1 MRNNNR
7 SFVKRFFRGSFYA
20 ILGLILLANLFIIL
34 SGRFYLYKGVYQTYL
49 HGRTGPSIYD
59 QDAFYLDTVQKADET
74 ISWLKSPNYNKAE
87 IPKEYKSYLK
97 GLETKA
103 FLVFKGDELIF
114 ENYWDGHDVSTV
126 SNSFSAAK
134 TMVSL
139 LIGIA
144 LDEGKIKSLDESV
157 GNYIPEFNAGNK
169 KTITIRHLLIMSSG
183 LDWQESGKNPLSEN
197 AASYYGKD
205 LYGLVTRQKV
215 IETPGKR
222 FEYQSGNSQLLGYVV
237 EKATGMDLSAYA
249 QEKIWKKIGT
259 EYDAYWSLDG
269 ENGDEKAFCCMYASA
284 RDFGRLGKL
293 ILNRGNWEG
302 EQVVSTYYMNEMFKN
317 PDMKTD
323 ENVPN
328 LRYGLHIWT
337 FLGYENPVYYCRG
350 ILGQYVITIPN
361 EDLVI
366 IRLGEKRMESFQIP
380 KDHKGDQA
388 YLEKHISYVG
398 HPTDLFKYI
407 QLGKI
412 IEQQSK

>member
-1 MRNNNR
+1 MRNKKR
-7 SFVKRFFRGSFYA
+7 SLIKSFLRGSLFVL
-20 ILGLILLANLFIIL
+20 IGIILLANLFIIL
-34 SGRFYLYKGVYQTYL
+34 SGRFYLYKGIYQTYL

-59 QDAFYLDTVQKADET
+59 KDAFYLDTVRKASDT
-74 ISWLKSPNYNKAE
+74 QMWIKSPNYNKAE
-87 IPKEYKSYLK
+87 IPQAYKTYLK
-97 GLETKA
+97 ELDTKA

-114 ENYWDGHDVSTV
+114 ENYWDGHSQSTV

-134 TMVSL
+134 TIVSL

-144 LDEGKIKSLDESV
+144 LDEGKIQSLDEPV
-157 GNYIPEFNAGNK
+157 GNYIPEFNAGDK
-169 KTITIRHLLIMSSG
+169 KRISIRHLLIMASG

-205 LYGLVTRQKV
+205 LYGLVTRQKA
-215 IETPGKR
+215 IEAPGKR

-259 EYDAYWSLDG
+259 EYDAYWSLDDK
-269 ENGDEKAFCCMYASA
+269 EGDEKAFCCMYASA

-293 ILNRGNWEG
+293 ILNRGQWEG
-302 EQVVSTYYMNEMFKN
+302 KQIVSANYMNEMFRN

-337 FLGYENPVYYCRG
+337 FLGYANPVYYCRG
-350 ILGQYVITIPN
+350 ILGQYVIAIPN

-366 IRLGEKRMESFQIP
+366 IRLGEKRKESFHIP
-380 KDHKGDQA
+380 ADHKGDKD
-388 YLEKHISYVG
+388 YLERHISYVG
-398 HPTDLFKYI
+398 HPTDLLKYI